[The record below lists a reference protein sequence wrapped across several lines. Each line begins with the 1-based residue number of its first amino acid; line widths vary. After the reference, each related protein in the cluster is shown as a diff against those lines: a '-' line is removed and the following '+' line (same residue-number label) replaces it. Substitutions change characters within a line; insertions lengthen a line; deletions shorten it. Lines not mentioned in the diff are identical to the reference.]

1 LLDSGDRLRERK
13 VIGDT
18 GILSTFGELFDRVQE
33 GFEYAKATLSQSLL
47 IDISSA
53 DIHAF
58 GDQDATLE
66 DHEKNVLDR
75 RDEMLRQVR
84 ETIVAGSGSILSGS
98 LSTVARTN
106 DN

>member
-1 LLDSGDRLRERK
+1 MRK
-13 VIGDT
+13 LVSANPCS
-18 GILSTFGELFDRVQE
+18 LTFSR
-33 GFEYAKATLSQSLL
+33 
-47 IDISSA
+47 A

-58 GDQDATLE
+58 DDQDATLE

-84 ETIVAGSGSILSGS
+84 ETIVTGSGSLLSGS